1 MGMVGSADAAIVQ
14 EKRQTKKGNAHVR
27 REIFASQDD
36 TTNSTFDYHEIYFR

>member
-1 MGMVGSADAAIVQ
+1 MGTVGSADVAIVQ
-14 EKRQTKKGNAHVR
+14 EKRQTNKGNAHVR